1 MRYIFTALFLLTL
14 IPAAMA
20 QVGTVSGTVVDG
32 ENGDLLIGVNIR
44 VKQTNGGAV
53 TGIDGKYNL
62 KLPPGKYTLEFS
74 YVSYQSKLVEQLD
87 VKSGGLTSL
96 DIALSQK
103 SVDLQQVVITA
114 SAIDNSEVSVLR
126 LQKNSLS
133 VQDGISSQEIAKIG
147 FSNSA
152 ESMKRVTGASVEG
165 GKFIVMRGL
174 GDRYSI
180 SQMDGMSLPSTDPYR
195 NSASMDLI
203 PSTMVDNIVVKK
215 TFTPDLPGNFTGG
228 AVDITTKS
236 LPDRFYLNVSAS
248 VGINDQATFN
258 NNFLSDPIKGKTD
271 WLGFDDGSRKRPDL
285 ARNNPYMTS
294 LGSTIANIQNNP
306 DNQQLIN
313 DFNTSMRVFADRPY
327 SVSAGSPGLNR
338 SLNLATGNRFKTA
351 NGNAFGFNLG
361 LNYQHDNRFYDNRSI
376 NNYKANI
383 SSENRMQRFLYSSG
397 SESQSTATVGGIASA
412 AYQFGKNE
420 VGVSAIYNNTGDQ
433 SVLNLDKGSFP
444 GALSS
449 GEYRNRVI
457 GFQQRSLLN
466 TQLKG
471 KHMASFFGETKIE
484 WAANYILSS
493 QYEPDLRFLGAPV
506 TTAGTY
512 YFVREVPNPFHF
524 FRDLKD
530 NQYMGKLD
538 LTSTLKKFTLK
549 YGGFISRKER
559 DFTEYRYQLST
570 TGTNPADAE
579 YLSFGEAGG
588 DFDRFFSAGNTG
600 VLGKSGS
607 QAIFGNSYEDQ
618 TQPSNLYEGY
628 EQVMAAYL
636 MGTFNITPKL
646 KTVVGARIETT
657 DYEVAVKSS
666 NKAPGKIDALD
677 VLPSLNFIY
686 ALNDKTNLRLSGS
699 RTLARPNMREM
710 APFISFDLLGGFPIV
725 GNPDIERTNITNVDF
740 RYELFPK
747 SDELFA
753 VSLFYKNFQ
762 NPIVTELDATSD
774 QPQYKYVN
782 SEQANLAGAEI
793 EFRKGLA
800 FIDPAMKNFK
810 FGVNF
815 TYIYSRVRLR
825 PEEYEIRKVVDPEL
839 KNWRPFAAQSPYIF
853 NLLLSYDQKEKG
865 WESTVFANLFGPRL
879 SANGAGAAPDVYEV
893 FGRLKDKAE
902 NRLKNNVPVPEL
914 NFRIRK
920 QFKSHF
926 SVALNVNNILDYD
939 VVNYQEHNGE
949 YFTTQSYNPGRVYK
963 LTLGY
968 SISR

>member
-1 MRYIFTALFLLTL
+1 MRNIVTILFFFF
-14 IPAAMA
+14 ISVSAAMA
-20 QVGTVSGTVVDG
+20 QTGTVAGTIVDG
-32 ENGDLLIGVNIR
+32 ASGDILIGVNIR

-62 KLPPGKYTLEFS
+62 KLAPGKYTLEFS
-74 YVSYQSKLVEQLD
+74 YISYQSKIVEEVE
-87 VKSGGLTSL
+87 VKAGGLKSL
-96 DIALSQK
+96 DMALSQK
-103 SVDLQQVVITA
+103 SVDLKQVVITA
-114 SAIDNSEVSVLR
+114 SAIDNNEVSVLR

-133 VQDGISSQEIAKIG
+133 VQDGISSQEISKIG

-248 VGINDQATFN
+248 VGVNDQATFN
-258 NNFLSDPIKGKTD
+258 NNFLSDPIQGKTD
-271 WLGFDDGSRKRPDL
+271 WIGFDDGSRKLPDL
-285 ARNNPYMTS
+285 ARKNPYMTS
-294 LGSTIANIQNNP
+294 LGSSIASIQNNP
-306 DNQQLIN
+306 DNQMIS
-313 DFNTSMRVFADRPY
+313 DFNRSMRVFADRPY
-327 SVSAGSPGLNR
+327 SVAAGSPGLNR
-338 SLNLATGNRFKTA
+338 SLNIATGNRFKSG

-361 LNYQHDNRFYDNRSI
+361 LNYQHDNRFYDNRVI

-383 SSENRMQRFLYSSG
+383 SNENRMQRFLYSSG
-397 SESQSTATVGGIASA
+397 TESLSSATIGGIASA

-420 VGVSAIYNNTGDQ
+420 IGASVIYNNTGDQ
-433 SVLNLDKGSFP
+433 SVLNLDKGTFP

-466 TQLKG
+466 SQLKG
-471 KHMASFFGETKIE
+471 KHRASFFGETTIE

-506 TTAGTY
+506 TAAGDY
-512 YFVREVPNPFHF
+512 FFVREVPNPFHF

-538 LTSTLKKFTLK
+538 LTSSMKKFTLK

-570 TGTNPADAE
+570 TGTDPADAE
-579 YLSFGEAGG
+579 YLSFGEAAG
-588 DFDRFFSAGNTG
+588 DFDRFFGADNTG

-607 QAIFGNSYEDQ
+607 SAIFGNTYEDQ

-628 EQVMAAYL
+628 EQVIAGYL
-636 MGTFNITPKL
+636 MGTFNLSPKL
-646 KTVVGARIETT
+646 KTVIGARIETT
-657 DYEVAVKSS
+657 DYQVNVKSGS
-666 NKAPGKIDALD
+666 RAPGKIDAVD

-686 ALNDKTNLRLSGS
+686 ALNDKANLRLSGS

-782 SEQANLAGAEI
+782 SQQANLAGAEI
-793 EFRKGLA
+793 EFRKGLG
-800 FIDPAMKNFK
+800 FIDPVVKNFK

-815 TYIYSRVRLR
+815 TYIYSKVMLR
-825 PEEYEIRKVVDPEL
+825 SAEYDIRKQVNPDL
-839 KNWRPFAAQSPYIF
+839 KNWRPFAAQSPYIV

-865 WESTVFANLFGPRL
+865 WESTLFANVFGPRL
-879 SANGAGAAPDVYEV
+879 FANGAGAAPDVYEV
-893 FGRLKDKAE
+893 YGRIKDKQE
-902 NRLKNNVPVPEL
+902 NRIKSNVPVPEL

-920 QFKSHF
+920 QFKNQF

-939 VVNYQEHNGE
+939 VVTYQEHNGE
-949 YFTTQSYNPGRVYK
+949 YFTTQAFNPGRVYK

-968 SISR
+968 SISK